1 MIDNAM
7 TRADLNVIM
16 DALRGVLGSPGL
28 KAADSVKHSRGKIT
42 FDSKALR
49 LPAPARTDGLLIGSA
64 FGIPIFR
71 SDALADGIY
80 EYHDE
85 AGTLLKTNA

>member
-1 MIDNAM
+1 MSNLM

-28 KAADSVKHSRGKIT
+28 APASDVKHSRGRIT

-49 LPAPARTDGLLIGSA
+49 LPAIARTDGLLIGTA
-64 FGIPIFR
+64 FGVPIFR
-71 SDALADGIY
+71 SAALADGIY

-85 AGTLLKTNA
+85 AGTLLSTNA

>member
-1 MIDNAM
+1 MDNLM
-7 TRADLNVIM
+7 TRTDLNVIM
-16 DALRGVLGSPGL
+16 DALRPLLGSPGL
-28 KAADSVKHSRGKIT
+28 AEADRVKHSRGKIT

-49 LPAPARTDGLLIGSA
+49 LPAPARADGLLIGSA
-64 FGIPIFR
+64 FGVPIFR

-85 AGTLLKTNA
+85 AGTLLSTNA

>member
-1 MIDNAM
+1 MDNVI
-7 TRADLNVIM
+7 TRTDLNVIM
-16 DALRGVLGSPGL
+16 DSLRSILGSPGL
-28 KAADSVKHSRGKIT
+28 AAANAVKHSRGKIT

-49 LPAPARTDGLLIGSA
+49 LPAPARADGLLIGSA